1 MDIFIWSYNVNSRSA
16 RALATALNCN
26 IIRRQNSTVVDK
38 ANRIIINWGDSQR
51 CPYRTA
57 KILNKPQAVALA
69 ANKYDCFRAID
80 YSNYNKKETDPT
92 FVHTPDWTIEASEAA
107 KWCNN
112 GSRVCSRSIL
122 NGNSGEGL
130 IISNRWSDHPNNAPL
145 YTKYIDKTAEYRV
158 HVIGGIVV
166 EVQKKVW
173 PSNRSSVG
181 VDFTQRNY
189 NDGFVFQS
197 CKFNEVNFK
206 ILKQAINVVKA
217 LGLDFAGVDVIW
229 STEQKAYVLEVNT
242 APGIEGKD
250 LTVYANSFRDIAT
263 SLSQS

>member
-1 MDIFIWSYNVNSRSA
+1 MDIFVWPYNSNSRSA
-16 RALATALNCN
+16 RDLANTLNTR
-26 IIRRQNSTVVDK
+26 IIRRQNSSVVDK
-38 ANRIIINWGDSQR
+38 TDRMIINWGDSSR
-51 CPYRTA
+51 CPYSTA
-57 KILNKPQAVALA
+57 KVLNKPQAVALA

-80 YSNYNKKETDPT
+80 NANYRKAETDPT
-92 FVHTPDWTIEASEAA
+92 FIHTPQWTVQPSVAEI
-107 KWCNN
+107 WCN
-112 GSRVCSRSIL
+112 GRLKVCSRTIL
-122 NGNSGEGL
+122 NGNSGQGL
-130 IISNRWSDHPNNAPL
+130 IISNRWLDHPNNAPL
-145 YTKYIDKTAEYRV
+145 YTKYVDKTAEYRV
-158 HVIGGIVV
+158 HVICGIVV

-173 PSNRSSVG
+173 PAKRSSVG
-181 VDFTQRNY
+181 VDFTQRNHS
-189 NDGFVFQS
+189 DGFVFQS

-250 LTVYANSFRDIAT
+250 LTVYANSFRDIAL